1 MRKSLLLIPFIL
13 FVLISCATT
22 PSTLMPQRFPSNSER
37 GVIVGTI
44 AIENEKPIF
53 NQYFFHYVNIKDFR
67 IGINK
72 MITVRPEQTIKMK
85 FKPDFVDDTKAVYYF
100 SIIQNPGDYEFTV
113 LRLHANGGFIQS
125 EAHVAMEIP
134 FKVEKGKV
142 KYLGEI
148 YFNYN
153 QGILQLVDKKE
164 RDIKKFNEKYPN
176 LTIEY

>member
-1 MRKSLLLIPFIL
+1 MFLSLTI
-13 FVLISCATT
+13 LISCATT
-22 PSTLMPQRFPSNSER
+22 PSTLIPQSFSPKSEQ

-53 NQYFFHYVNIKDFR
+53 NQYFFHYVDIKDFK

-72 MITVRPEQTIKMK
+72 MIIVRPEQTIKMK
-85 FKPDFVDDTKAVYYF
+85 FVPDFIDGKKAVYYF
-100 SIIQNPGDYEFTV
+100 SITQNPGDYEFTV

-125 EAHVAMEIP
+125 EAHVPMEIP

-153 QGILQLVDKKE
+153 LGILQLMDKKE
-164 RDIKKFNEKYPN
+164 RDIQKFNEKYPN
-176 LTIEY
+176 LTIEM